1 MINNIKSD
9 QIKNTFAGTIKEAAG
24 IVTAN
29 EQFELNEKTYY
40 SKADNRNPMRLK
52 DEVADN
58 RNPMRL
64 KDEVVDIRD
73 KNAEKINDW
82 VERYEKQKKLAYWAN
97 INNIDNNQII
107 LHAQESFP
115 EIYTYKNICINIV
128 KGQIVMQ
135 IDDQEERIYCPCDVI
150 DISSR
155 TRMKIKN
162 RSLYK
167 SAILVMKS

>member
-1 MINNIKSD
+1 MINNMKSD
-9 QIKNTFAGTIKEAAG
+9 QIRNTFAGTIKEAAD

-29 EQFELNEKTYY
+29 EQFELKEKTYY
-40 SKADNRNPMRLK
+40 PKANTMNPMK
-52 DEVADN
+52 
-58 RNPMRL
+58 L
-64 KDEVVDIRD
+64 KDEVVDIRE

-82 VERYEKQKKLAYWAN
+82 VERYERQKNLAYWAD

-115 EIYTYKNICINIV
+115 EIYACKNILINIV
-128 KGQIVMQ
+128 KGRIIMQ
-135 IDDQEERIYCPCDVI
+135 IDDQEERVYSPNDVI
-150 DISSR
+150 DVPSR

-162 RSLYK
+162 RSVYK